1 MALGITNFRRPNRFV
16 RAYRK
21 LNKQHQEAV
30 DEALGELRNDT
41 TLPSS
46 RNLEKVQ
53 SRKDTW
59 AIRVTRGIR
68 LTFEVENGT
77 CSLRNVG
84 EHDKILNNP

>member
-1 MALGITNFRRPNRFV
+1 MALGITNFRWPNRFV

-21 LNKQHQEAV
+21 LNEQYQG
-30 DEALGELRNDT
+30 ALGELRNDT

-46 RNLEKVQ
+46 RNLEKVR
-53 SRKDTW
+53 SRKHIR

-77 CSLRNVG
+77 CVLRNVG
-84 EHDKILNNP
+84 EHDKILSNP